1 MRNEETQEIEFKSIW
16 QDDYLKVICA
26 FANSTGG
33 KLYIGIDDNGKIV
46 GVKDTKKL
54 LKDIPNKIRNKL
66 FITPF
71 VSLVEKEEKDVIVI
85 EILSSTF
92 PVFYEGKIF
101 VRSGSTTQEL
111 TGLELST
118 FLLEKSG
125 KTWDILP
132 SDATEEDL
140 DTETIEKF
148 IFLAE
153 QRLPLI
159 KNIKSHK
166 DLLKKLNL
174 FTKDGRLTRGTVLLF
189 GKNPQSYFLT
199 AYTKVGRFKTETD
212 ILDTIIING
221 NLFTQLDGTLEAI
234 EKHISVKFDTRARDL
249 TLKGVSRRDIWEYPL
264 DALREAI
271 INALIH
277 RDYLGTAPIQI
288 KIYDDKIE
296 FWNLGKLMPPLTP
309 DDLRKTHRANH
320 RNPQIATIFY
330 YAGLIES
337 WGSGTIKMINL
348 CKENELPEPDF
359 NNYENGVGA
368 FSVNFY
374 KDIYT
379 EENLRKMG
387 LNERQI
393 KAVLYVKEIG
403 RITNREYQELNNI
416 SRQTAT
422 LDLKEIVDKK
432 IFRTIGKAGRGIAYE
447 LPKLTN
453 K

>member
-1 MRNEETQEIEFKSIW
+1 MKKEETQEVEFKSIW
-16 QDDYLKVICA
+16 QDDYLKAICA
-26 FANSTGG
+26 FANSSGG
-33 KLYIGIDDNGKIV
+33 KLYIGIDDKGKII
-46 GVKDTKKL
+46 GVKDTQKL
-54 LKDIPNKIRNKL
+54 LQDIPNKIKNKL

-71 VSLVEKEEKDVIVI
+71 VSVLEKEEKDVIVI
-85 EILSSTF
+85 EVPPSTF
-92 PVFYEGKIF
+92 PVFCEGKIF

-111 TGLELST
+111 TGLELYS

-132 SDATEEDL
+132 SDTTEEDL

-148 IFLAE
+148 ISLAKP
-153 QRLPLI
+153 RLPLI
-159 KNIKSHK
+159 KTIKSHK

-174 FTKDGRLTRGTVLLF
+174 YTKDGKLTRGAVLLF
-189 GKNPQSYFLT
+189 GKNPQAYFLT

-212 ILDTIIING
+212 VLDTVIING
-221 NLFTQLDGTLEAI
+221 NLFTQLDGTLESI
-234 EKHISVKFDTRARDL
+234 KKHISVKFDTRVRDL

-320 RNPQIATIFY
+320 RNPQIALIFY

-359 NNYENGVGA
+359 INYEHGIGA
-368 FSVNFY
+368 FSVIFC

-379 EENLRKMG
+379 EESLRKMG

-393 KAVLYVKEIG
+393 KAVLYVKDRG
-403 RITNREYQELNNI
+403 KITNREYRKITGLSDEGTRLDI
-416 SRQTAT
+416 SEMIRKGI
-422 LDLKEIVDKK
+422 LHRE
-432 IFRTIGKAGRGIAYE
+432 GRGRNSYYV
-447 LPKLTN
+447 LK

>member
-1 MRNEETQEIEFKSIW
+1 MKKKETQEVEFKSIW

-26 FANSTGG
+26 FANSSGG
-33 KLYIGIDDNGKIV
+33 KLCIGIDDNGKVV
-46 GVKDTKKL
+46 GVKNSKKL
-54 LKDIPNKIRNKL
+54 LQDIPNKIKNKL
-66 FITPF
+66 FITPS
-71 VSLVEKEEKDVIVI
+71 VKTMKKEGKDVIVI
-85 EILSSTF
+85 EVLPSTF
-92 PVFYEGKIF
+92 PIFYEGKIF

-111 TGLELST
+111 TGLELSS
-118 FLLEKSG
+118 FLIEKSG
-125 KTWDILP
+125 KTWDTLP

-140 DTETIEKF
+140 DSETIERF
-148 IFLAE
+148 ISLAE
-153 QRLPLI
+153 LRLPLI
-159 KNIKSHK
+159 KTIKSHK
-166 DLLKKLNL
+166 ELLKKLNL
-174 FTKDGRLTRGTVLLF
+174 YTKEGKLTRGAVLLF
-189 GKNPQSYFLT
+189 GKNPQSFFAT
-199 AYTKVGRFKTETD
+199 AYTKVGRFKTDTE
-212 ILDTIIING
+212 ILDTVIING

-234 EKHISVKFDTRARDL
+234 KKHISVKFDTRVRNL
-249 TLKGVSRRDIWEYPL
+249 TLEGVSRRDIWEYPL

-348 CKENELPEPDF
+348 CKESGLPEPDF
-359 NNYENGVGA
+359 INYEHGIGA
-368 FSVNFY
+368 FSVIFY

-387 LNERQI
+387 LNQRQI
-393 KAVLYVKEIG
+393 KAVLYVKERG
-403 RITNREYQELNNI
+403 KITNKEYQKINNI
-416 SRQTAT
+416 SKRQAT
-422 LDLKEIVDKK
+422 EDLKQLEIYQ
-432 IFRTIGKAGRGIAYE
+432 IFFRIGSTGKGTYYILKGH
-447 LPKLTN
+447 KGN
-453 K
+453 

>member
-1 MRNEETQEIEFKSIW
+1 MEKEETQEVEFKSIW
-16 QDDYLKVICA
+16 EDDYLKIISA
-26 FANSTGG
+26 FANSAGG

-46 GVKDTKKL
+46 GVKNLKKL
-54 LKDIPNKIRNKL
+54 LQDIPNKIRNKL
-66 FITPF
+66 YITPF
-71 VSLVEKEEKDVIVI
+71 VKAMKKEGKDLIVI
-85 EILSSTF
+85 EVLPSTF

-111 TGLELST
+111 TGLELSS
-118 FLLEKSG
+118 FILEKSG

-132 SDATEEDL
+132 SDATESDL
-140 DTETIEKF
+140 DAETIERF
-148 IFLAE
+148 MLLAE
-153 QRLPLI
+153 PRLPLI
-159 KNIKSHK
+159 KTIKSYEE
-166 DLLKKLNL
+166 LLKKLNL
-174 FTKDGRLTRGTVLLF
+174 YTKEGKLTRGAVLLF
-189 GKNPQSYFLT
+189 GKDPQFYFPA

-212 ILDTIIING
+212 IFDTVIING
-221 NLFTQLDGTLEAI
+221 NLFAQLDGTLEAI
-234 EKHISVKFDTRARDL
+234 KKHISVKFDTRVRNL
-249 TLKGVSRRDIWEYPL
+249 TLEGISRRDIWEYPP

-348 CKENELPEPDF
+348 CKESGLPEPDF
-359 NNYENGVGA
+359 INYERGIGA
-368 FSVNFY
+368 FSVIFC

-393 KAVLYVKEIG
+393 KAVMYMKEKG
-403 RITNREYQELNNI
+403 RITNREYQKINNCH
-416 SRQTAT
+416 RNTAT
-422 LDLKEIVDKK
+422 QDLSELVAKGILKESGKK
-432 IFRTIGKAGRGIAYE
+432 GAGSYYEIAQ
-447 LPKLTN
+447 
-453 K
+453 